1 VTWRAFIGEWPG
13 DHRTE
18 ADERG
23 LTWER
28 ARDVLAG
35 FAGEALLLEGGA
47 DGCDV
52 CAGNARQCI
61 DELRVLP
68 EGTEWSGDIDWD
80 ELRLIRE

>member
-1 VTWRAFIGEWPG
+1 MTWRAFIGEWPG

-28 ARDVLAG
+28 ALDVLIA
-35 FAGEALLLEGGA
+35 FAAESLELNLGG
-47 DGCDV
+47 DGCPH
-52 CAGNARQCI
+52 CADKAGQCLS
-61 DELRVLP
+61 ELSALP